1 MGIPSYF
8 LHIVKRH
15 PSILKK
21 IALLGPNIDNFYA
34 DCNGIIYNAVY
45 ETVIGTKNIDVYEA
59 EIIIAVCNK
68 IQTYIDMF
76 QPREKIIIAFDGVAP
91 VAKLNQ
97 QRERRYKSWLTGDL
111 QKRIDKNNA
120 TKPNKNANKNMN
132 AVNQNPDTSAV
143 WNTSSIT
150 PGTTFMNKLHT
161 LVTAHFKS
169 NPKVIVSSSCESGEG
184 EHKIFQHIRNFPDA
198 HKNQTTIIYGLD
210 ADLIMLCLN
219 HLHISER
226 IFLYRETPEFLKS
239 VDRTLDETCQYFVDI
254 PELAQSIIKYMNCM
268 HDKCGQVSEKIEFQ
282 NEKCRMFDY
291 IFICFMLGN
300 DFMPHFPA
308 VNIRTTGIDTL
319 LEAYRKTIGC
329 NPGEYLIC
337 LKGHAV
343 PSDPL
348 PIFEGRGQRGAV
360 SLCMLGTVG
369 SLAYINW
376 PNYKVFVEHL
386 ANNEDSLFRQEYKK
400 RDRLQQQQLLHNNN
414 NYMSS
419 SFTEISDIVSEWS
432 NDELPSSI
440 DELNMC
446 PIRFRYKEKQINPF
460 TSNWERRYY
469 ETLFHIK
476 MTASECKKICT
487 NYLEGMEWTFK
498 YYSSGCVDWRW
509 SYNYHYPPLLKD
521 LLQFIPD
528 SKCYNFLEV
537 KAPDPIRDVVQL
549 CYVLPRPSL
558 HLLPP
563 KIVDKLLKR
572 CDPESL
578 YTTNHCVNW
587 SFCKF
592 FWECHTEM
600 PHLDLNLLESICSD

>member
-15 PSILKK
+15 PAILKK

-45 ETVIGTKNIDVYEA
+45 ETVLGTKNIDVYEA
-59 EIIIAVCNK
+59 EIILAVCTK

-76 QPREKIIIAFDGVAP
+76 QPKEKIIIAFDGVAP

-120 TKPNKNANKNMN
+120 TKPSKLNKNTN
-132 AVNQNPDTSAV
+132 AVNQNPDTSAI

-150 PGTTFMNKLHT
+150 PGTAFMNKLHT

-169 NPKVIVSSSCESGEG
+169 NTKVIVSSSCESGEG
-184 EHKIFQHIRNFPDA
+184 EHKIFQHIRDFPDA

-239 VDRTLDETCQYFVDI
+239 VDKTLDETCQYFVDI

-319 LEAYRKTIGC
+319 LDAYRQTIGC
-329 NPGEYLIC
+329 KPGEYLIC
-337 LKGHAV
+337 LTPNQNNNCAN
-343 PSDPL
+343 
-348 PIFEGRGQRGAV
+348 
-360 SLCMLGTVG
+360 TN
-369 SLAYINW
+369 INW
-376 PNYKVFVEHL
+376 PNYKLLVEHL

-400 RDRLQQQQLLHNNN
+400 RDRWQQQQLMHNSNN
-414 NYMSS
+414 SKSHPNPETNFATSVVV
-419 SFTEISDIVSEWS
+419 EISDIVSEWS

-446 PIRFRYKEKQINPF
+446 PIKYRDKEKQINPF
-460 TSNWERRYY
+460 TNNWERRYY
-469 ETLFHIK
+469 ETLFHVK
-476 MTASECKKICT
+476 MTASVCKQICT

-537 KAPDPIRDVVQL
+537 KEPDPIRDVVQL

-563 KIVDKLLKR
+563 KIMDKLLKR
-572 CDPESL
+572 CDPDSL
-578 YTTNHCVNW
+578 YTTNHRVNW

-600 PHLDLNLLESICSD
+600 PHLDLNLLESICSE

>member
-1 MGIPSYF
+1 
-8 LHIVKRH
+8 
-15 PSILKK
+15 
-21 IALLGPNIDNFYA
+21 
-34 DCNGIIYNAVY
+34 
-45 ETVIGTKNIDVYEA
+45 
-59 EIIIAVCNK
+59 
-68 IQTYIDMF
+68 
-76 QPREKIIIAFDGVAP
+76 
-91 VAKLNQ
+91 
-97 QRERRYKSWLTGDL
+97 L

-120 TKPNKNANKNMN
+120 TKPNKPNKNMNAVN

-254 PELAQSIIKYMNCM
+254 PDLAQSIIKYMNCM
-268 HDKCGQVSEKIEFQ
+268 HDNCGQVSEKIEFQ

-319 LEAYRKTIGC
+319 LEAYRQTIGC
-329 NPGEYLIC
+329 KPGEYLIC
-337 LKGHAV
+337 LNNDTAKGHAA

-348 PIFEGRGQRGAV
+348 PIFEGRGQRGA
-360 SLCMLGTVG
+360 MLGTVG
-369 SLAYINW
+369 SLVYINW
-376 PNYKVFVEHL
+376 ANYKLFIEHL

-400 RDRLQQQQLLHNNN
+400 RDRLQQQQLLHNSRNPN
-414 NYMSS
+414 PETNFATSI
-419 SFTEISDIVSEWS
+419 EISDIVSEWS

-446 PIRFRYKEKQINPF
+446 PIRYRNKEKQINPF
-460 TSNWERRYY
+460 TNNWERRYY

-537 KAPDPIRDVVQL
+537 KAAEPIRDVVQL

-563 KIVDKLLKR
+563 KIMDKLLKR
-572 CDPESL
+572 CDPDSL
-578 YTTNHCVNW
+578 YTTNHRVNW